1 MEHGGRLIDYGLAT
15 AGATMPWWLQAFEQG
30 AQALIL
36 VGSLVLMA
44 LRIAIA
50 WREYRD
56 RTKGLDQ

>member
-1 MEHGGRLIDYGLAT
+1 MEHGGRLVDYGLAT
-15 AGATMPWWLQAFEQG
+15 AGATMPWWLQSFEVG

-36 VGSLVLMA
+36 AGSLILMA

-56 RTKGLDQ
+56 KRNGRRP